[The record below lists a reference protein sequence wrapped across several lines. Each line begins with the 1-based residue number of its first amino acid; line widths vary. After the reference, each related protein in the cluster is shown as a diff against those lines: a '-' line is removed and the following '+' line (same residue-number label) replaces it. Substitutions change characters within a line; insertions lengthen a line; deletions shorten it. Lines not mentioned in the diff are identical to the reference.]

1 MQHLELVRTRS
12 DAPAAKEPADELES
26 DLVDRYG
33 AVADV
38 SER

>member
-12 DAPAAKEPADELES
+12 DAPAAKEPADGLES